1 MDKIMLIMICISFIA
16 ILVNAVWIAKKVS
29 DKDISYEVGWI
40 ISSISVLYLLM
51 DTKIEKVIELLE
63 QSGFVL

>member
-29 DKDISYEVGWI
+29 DKDISDEIVCI
-40 ISSISVLYLLM
+40 VALIAVLYVLMYCEIEEVISLLG
-51 DTKIEKVIELLE
+51 
-63 QSGFVL
+63 QSGIVL